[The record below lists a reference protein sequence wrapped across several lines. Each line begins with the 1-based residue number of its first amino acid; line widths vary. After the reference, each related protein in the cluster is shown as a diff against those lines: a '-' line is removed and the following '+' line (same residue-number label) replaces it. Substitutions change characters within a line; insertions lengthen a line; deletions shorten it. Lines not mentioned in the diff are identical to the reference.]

1 MKKILAII
9 GLALILTTTYVVA
22 KTAATVNGMVITVD
36 EANKALDVLTKGQ
49 KKWNTLPAEGK
60 KQLIQMMSPSKLVA
74 AEAKKDLTKKEKEAA
89 LSGFWM
95 QKEMAKAKVSD
106 AEAKKAYD
114 AMKAAAKK
122 AKSKQKI
129 PAYNKAKNSVKMQ
142 VAQEKVIGKL
152 MKTAKIKVK

>member
-1 MKKILAII
+1 MKKILAIL

>member
-1 MKKILAII
+1 MKKILAIL
-9 GLALILTTTYVVA
+9 GLALIVTTTYVVA

-74 AEAKKDLTKKEKEAA
+74 AKAKKDLTKKEKEAA